1 MKSDSIYWSLSAEE
15 FWYLIFPTLFRSAFV
30 NLPDQFKEKLV
41 KKLEDRCTFQSLY
54 KPVQEISTDDA
65 LRMYHFQLQQ
75 ENKQS
80 HQRSKATVSSA
91 IEDFDCNKLDF
102 FFKELMLL
110 VSESSEIKASVD
122 VVKGEEEEWPWCW
135 STWRDRSNSLT
146 SEFSGQIVIF
156 WWPQIAM
163 KRTEPLLH
171 CSIIYFEILLQKNR
185 FQISEYW
192 LFFHWNCAVI
202 FGNVESTHGLIIISF
217 RNAILFHCVW
227 CWAWPF
233 FFLLVLHT
241 VNISIRCFSNN
252 NDRIWWE
259 VNQVAL
265 YWNEWD
271 TIFKL
276 IQTTLTLFSFLFSE

>member
-1 MKSDSIYWSLSAEE
+1 MIPSRPCDLMIPSRPSLRFNDPLTSVRRHQQRNRSGRGRRDRETELHSSHPVVPLVENPYLCSSGDRSRRRALPPDKSFWSFRSYSSARPIVRAGMEGINDADLNRE
-15 FWYLIFPTLFRSAFV
+15 QKRRYDQFYTGYRDGISAGKEASAQEGFNIGFKQSASSGYKWGIVRGITSAFV

-122 VVKGEEEEWPWCW
+122 VVKGEEEE
-135 STWRDRSNSLT
+135 
-146 SEFSGQIVIF
+146 
-156 WWPQIAM
+156 
-163 KRTEPLLH
+163 
-171 CSIIYFEILLQKNR
+171 
-185 FQISEYW
+185 
-192 LFFHWNCAVI
+192 
-202 FGNVESTHGLIIISF
+202 
-217 RNAILFHCVW
+217 
-227 CWAWPF
+227 
-233 FFLLVLHT
+233 
-241 VNISIRCFSNN
+241 
-252 NDRIWWE
+252 
-259 VNQVAL
+259 
-265 YWNEWD
+265 
-271 TIFKL
+271 
-276 IQTTLTLFSFLFSE
+276 

>member
-1 MKSDSIYWSLSAEE
+1 MAEQLTDDQIAEFKKAFSLFDKDGDVPEHASDDSWCDDGLLNEISDADLNREQKRRYDQFYTMGYRDGISAGKEASAQE
-15 FWYLIFPTLFRSAFV
+15 GFNIGFKQSASSGYKWGIVRGITSAFV

-122 VVKGEEEEWPWCW
+122 VVKGEEEE
-135 STWRDRSNSLT
+135 
-146 SEFSGQIVIF
+146 
-156 WWPQIAM
+156 
-163 KRTEPLLH
+163 
-171 CSIIYFEILLQKNR
+171 
-185 FQISEYW
+185 
-192 LFFHWNCAVI
+192 
-202 FGNVESTHGLIIISF
+202 
-217 RNAILFHCVW
+217 
-227 CWAWPF
+227 
-233 FFLLVLHT
+233 
-241 VNISIRCFSNN
+241 
-252 NDRIWWE
+252 
-259 VNQVAL
+259 
-265 YWNEWD
+265 
-271 TIFKL
+271 
-276 IQTTLTLFSFLFSE
+276 